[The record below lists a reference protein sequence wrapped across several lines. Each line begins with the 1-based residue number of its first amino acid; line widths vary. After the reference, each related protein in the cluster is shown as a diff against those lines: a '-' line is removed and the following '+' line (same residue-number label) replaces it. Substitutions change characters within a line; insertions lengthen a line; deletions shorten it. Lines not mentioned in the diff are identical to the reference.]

1 MGQAPAGGALL
12 IRVSSCRREAAA
24 VAFAYNDHLPSDEAA
39 RDEGRLHHARHAG
52 QGETAHRTTA
62 TSMSLDR

>member
-1 MGQAPAGGALL
+1 M
-12 IRVSSCRREAAA
+12 
-24 VAFAYNDHLPSDEAA
+24 AFAYNDHLPSDEAA